1 MSIAASL
8 KSISST
14 LRNKVLSTQTGQ
26 KLFGGA
32 LKSGVF
38 GDSLYQRLTP
48 TTLSTPL
55 SSQLR
60 NMQGVG
66 LMAGGYGVYKATQAI
81 GDEIDLANERTGR
94 GSAYGGIVRGAGM
107 MTGGAMGLVGTTR
120 MLGQQARIL
129 GNTFDKEKYDT
140 LTALNK
146 QELRRLNRLGFSSA
160 EKNAILK
167 GESAS
172 PLSETFRELHQI
184 NIGAKSLHYKRM
196 PQEAA
201 KIAAAETA
209 RKPEY
214 ALTVAPESMPALT
227 SRSELATVSEGA
239 VVPVSGKGGS
249 AVTVS
254 RGSARTSGAGRA
266 GRSSGTGRAAET
278 KQKRPS
284 DYLMSRVK
292 GQERGRRRTEGGR
305 ARSASKS
312 AEKARPS
319 APIPPEVLRRLRRLE
334 ATARGVGSQDPSIR
348 NEAKVAEDMARK
360 LRDKYGIKG
369 PAASAAPKSSPRPS
383 PRTGPASAARAGAPK
398 PGSSMPSESMAPGSQ
413 NNFVPVPADA
423 APRAASPRVGSPRVT
438 PPPSPTAATTA
449 TAPPKYGPDPMFM
462 RTEKAMSKFDV
473 AGDFI
478 QGIPGKLLEMAVP
491 AVGDAAAG
499 IAAAPVAPFML
510 LKGGFANSNYV
521 GSAIF
526 GMGMYAGA
534 TAGVI
539 GGNMSDRGSRNRSAL
554 GGTAVYDPNAGG
566 RARRSGMD
574 PNMSNT
580 DGLVQSLHRLR

>member
-26 KLFGGA
+26 KLFGGS

-81 GDEIDLANERTGR
+81 GNELDLANERAGR

-107 MTGGAMGLVGTTR
+107 LTGGAMGLVGTTR

-167 GESAS
+167 GESSS

-201 KIAAAETA
+201 KIAAAETV

-227 SRSELATVSEGA
+227 SSSELATVSEGA
-239 VVPVSGKGGS
+239 VVPVSGRGGS

-266 GRSSGTGRAAET
+266 GRAGRSSGAGRAAET

-305 ARSASKS
+305 KGSASKS
-312 AEKARPS
+312 AEKARTS
-319 APIPPEVLRRLRRLE
+319 APIPPEVLRRLRKLE
-334 ATARGVGSQDPSIR
+334 NMAKGVSSPDENIRG
-348 NEAKVAEDMARK
+348 EAKVAEEMARK

-369 PAASAAPKSSPRPS
+369 PAASAAPKPPPRPS
-383 PRTGPASAARAGAPK
+383 PRTGPAPAARPGAPK

-413 NNFVPVPADA
+413 NNFVPVPVDSV
-423 APRAASPRVGSPRVT
+423 PRTASPRIT

-449 TAPPKYGPDPMFM
+449 TAPPKYGPNPMFV